1 MKEFQTNFLNFEQSH
16 FMSQFKFIHAA
27 DLHIESPY
35 KGVSQMNESLGKSL
49 VEHGV
54 KAYESLIQTALDEKV
69 DFMLIAG
76 DSFDSESGSLSAQY
90 RFVRGLERLNKAE
103 IPVFIIC
110 GNHDPLKSWSKHLQ
124 LPENVILFEA
134 DEVQQHT
141 VIKNGVS
148 LAEVYGVSFGE
159 KEEFNPLAKKFKRND
174 KASFSIGLLHGTIA
188 GNDAHTPYCP
198 FDLDTLRAS
207 NMDYWALG
215 HIHKREVI
223 SAQNPMVVYPG
234 NIQGRHFNETG
245 EKGCSLVTVENGS
258 VVKNEFI
265 SLSDI
270 IYDYYDLD
278 VNGMGGIGDF
288 QNAINEIKSKL
299 VATRKS
305 YLLRI
310 RLKGKTDLHT
320 VFSDHSEMESLTKDL
335 NGENVYHDSFVFI
348 DKFINESYPEIDL
361 EARKQSSDFIAD
373 LLMRFEELERDEKGS
388 EIMIAKIMGEISTTK
403 VGRELKNTDFE
414 EEVHNELQHL
424 LTTAKWKCIDG
435 LIKNER

>member
-1 MKEFQTNFLNFEQSH
+1 
-16 FMSQFKFIHAA
+16 MSQFKFIHAA

-54 KAYESLIQTALDEKV
+54 KAYDSLIQAALDEAV

-90 RFVRGLERLNKAE
+90 RFVRGLERLNKAA

-110 GNHDPLKSWSKHLQ
+110 GNHDPLMSWSKHLQ
-124 LPENVILFEA
+124 LPDNVTLFAA

-141 VIKNGVS
+141 VVKNNHA

-159 KEEFNPLAKKFKRND
+159 KEEFNPLAKQFKRND

-188 GNDAHTPYCP
+188 GNNAHTPYCP

-207 NMDYWALG
+207 NLDYWALG

-223 SAQNPMVVYPG
+223 SAQHPMVVYPG

-245 EKGCSLVTVENGS
+245 EKGCSLVTVEHGK
-258 VVKNEFI
+258 VVKHDFI
-265 SLSDI
+265 SLSDVV
-270 IYDYYDLD
+270 YDYYDLD
-278 VNGMGGIGDF
+278 VNGMEGIGDF
-288 QNAINEIKSKL
+288 QNAIHTLKTELTASN
-299 VATRKS
+299 KS

-310 RLKGKTDLHT
+310 RLKGRTGLHNI
-320 VFSDHSEMESLTKDL
+320 FSNYAEMEALTNEL
-335 NGENVYHDSFVFI
+335 NGENVYHDRFVFI

-361 EARKQSSDFIAD
+361 ESRKQSSDFIAD
-373 LLMRFEELERDEKGS
+373 LLQRFEELEGDEKAA
-388 EIMIAKIMGEISTTK
+388 EKLLIDLLDEISTTK

-414 EEVHNELQHL
+414 EEIKGELQQI